1 MKKGVISLVIIA
13 VAALFISGC
22 VTTTGSE
29 TTTVPEKTTMP
40 DKTPQA
46 GPQSQTVGIG
56 AGGFHEF
63 CEEEWEVGD
72 TVKFS
77 FTSTSPVVFNVHY
90 HDAKHVKHYNIKDVL
105 VDDFSADFT
114 MQNKY
119 IHCGMW
125 QNNGDGFVKLTYEIE
140 VVKK

>member
-1 MKKGVISLVIIA
+1 MKKCLISLVIV
-13 VAALFISGC
+13 VATSLFISGC

-29 TTTVPEKTTMP
+29 TATGGQTTAATGKTY
-40 DKTPQA
+40 QA
-46 GPQSQTVGIG
+46 GPKSQTVGIAAG
-56 AGGFHEF
+56 AFNEF

-77 FTSTSPVVFNVHY
+77 FTSSKPVVFNVHY

-105 VDDFSADFT
+105 VDDFSAEFT
-114 MQNKY
+114 MEDKY

-125 QNNGDGFVKLTYEIE
+125 QNNSDSFVKLTYEIE

>member
-1 MKKGVISLVIIA
+1 MKKCLISLVI
-13 VAALFISGC
+13 VAATSLFISGC
-22 VTTTGSE
+22 VTTPGSE
-29 TTTVPEKTTMP
+29 TATGGQTTAATEKTY
-40 DKTPQA
+40 QA
-46 GPQSQTVGIG
+46 GPQSQTVGIA
-56 AGGFHEF
+56 AGGFNEF

-77 FTSTSPVVFNVHY
+77 FTSSKPVVFNVHY

-105 VDDFSADFT
+105 VDDFSAEFT
-114 MQNKY
+114 MEDKY

-125 QNNGDGFVKLTYEIE
+125 QNNSDSFVKLTYEIE

>member
-1 MKKGVISLVIIA
+1 MKKGIISLVITA
-13 VAALFISGC
+13 AAALLISGC
-22 VTTTGSE
+22 ATTTGPE
-29 TTTVPEKTTMP
+29 TTTVPYETTMP
-40 DKTPQA
+40 DKTSQA

-125 QNNGDGFVKLTYEIE
+125 QNNNDGFVKLTYEIE
-140 VVKK
+140 VVKE